1 MRVNAFA
8 AAATCGVIC
17 IGLVSSALADNC
29 SGRFTNVTQ
38 SSETTDLGNGHT
50 ITIFSA
56 RGSATSENSALNVVG
71 QCGGY
76 VITLPDGKI
85 RLGYAC
91 ARKDQNGNSYSDYG
105 TMEPG
110 ADKGSWTQAGG
121 TGVFAGKKNSGWWQ
135 PVAQDGKTTMG
146 TWTGNCE

>member
-1 MRVNAFA
+1 MRVNSFIVV
-8 AAATCGVIC
+8 ATCGVIS
-17 IGLVSSALADNC
+17 IGVSASVLAGNC
-29 SGRFTNVTQ
+29 TGRWTNVAQ
-38 SSETTDLGNGHT
+38 SSETLDLGNGHT

-56 RGSATSENSALNVVG
+56 RGSTTSEDSPMTAVG

-76 VITLPDGKI
+76 VLTLPDGKS

-91 ARKDQNGNSYSDYG
+91 ARKDKNGDSYSDYG

-110 ADKGSWTQAGG
+110 ADKGSWTQSGG

-135 PVAQDGKTTMG
+135 VVTQDSKTTTG
-146 TWTGNCE
+146 TFTGNSE